1 LLGLFWRDQQRPWWA
16 GAFWALWLFG
26 LLLIR
31 FAIVSKIVDMNRL
44 PRAKAEA
51 DKWVRWWFADK
62 PNTPLETIEN
72 ARRIFIEK
80 WLDNYKVK

>member
-1 LLGLFWRDQQRPWWA
+1 M
-16 GAFWALWLFG
+16 
-26 LLLIR
+26 
-31 FAIVSKIVDMNRL
+31 SKIVDMNRL

-51 DKWVRWWFADK
+51 EKWVRWWFADK